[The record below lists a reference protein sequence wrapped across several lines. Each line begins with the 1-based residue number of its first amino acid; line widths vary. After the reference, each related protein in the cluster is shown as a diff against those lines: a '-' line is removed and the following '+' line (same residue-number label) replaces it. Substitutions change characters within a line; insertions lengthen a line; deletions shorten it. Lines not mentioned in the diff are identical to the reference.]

1 MSGSTPVRAGMFPSD
16 ETGTDRSASRGDDG
30 DSPVVVNASIR
41 ELEEALRQRDEQ
53 LDQKKEQLRIKDV
66 RIRELEEPLQR
77 QGERL
82 SELERRLGL
91 TSANSRKPPS
101 SDGLRKP
108 PAAPKRGDGPRKKVG
123 GQKGHDGTTLR

>member
-1 MSGSTPVRAGMFPSD
+1 MSGSIPVRAGMFPSD

-41 ELEEALRQRDEQ
+41 ELEE
-53 LDQKKEQLRIKDV
+53 
-66 RIRELEEPLQR
+66 PLQR

-91 TSANSRKPPS
+91 NSASSRKPPS

-108 PAAPKRGDGPRKKVG
+108 PASPKRGDGPRKKVG
-123 GQKGHDGTTLR
+123 GQKGHDGMTLR